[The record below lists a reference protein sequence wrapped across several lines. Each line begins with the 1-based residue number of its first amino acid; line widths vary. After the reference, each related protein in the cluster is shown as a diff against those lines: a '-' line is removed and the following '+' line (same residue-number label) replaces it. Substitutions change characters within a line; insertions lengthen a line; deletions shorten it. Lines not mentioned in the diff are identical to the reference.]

1 MRTTPQ
7 KKKIFIISGKNRK
20 SNPAKGIKK
29 FDEAKRERWLTVEEL
44 QKFREELDKYKDE
57 SAANVLRL
65 LLLTGSRAS
74 EALKARWE
82 EFDLHRGVWTKPSH
96 HTKQKKVE
104 HIPLSYPS
112 IEAAR
117 AHRADRLNLSAVPRA
132 ESAKA
137 RAVNAQAARSRVSL
151 SADRSQPA
159 VSLRWLR
166 SISSTAIATT
176 VMEVL

>member
-1 MRTTPQ
+1 MILLVFTIRWRDAVSGQPGAGSAVVGLQ
-7 KKKIFIISGKNRK
+7 LAADPKDKEDPRKLKWKKWIR

-44 QKFREELDKYKDE
+44 QKFREGLDKYKDE

-82 EFDLHRGVWTKPSH
+82 EFDSASRCLDEAEPPHEAEESRAYSA
-96 HTKQKKVE
+96 E
-104 HIPLSYPS
+104 LPS

-117 AHRADRLNLSAVPRA
+117 GHGC
-132 ESAKA
+132 
-137 RAVNAQAARSRVSL
+137 
-151 SADRSQPA
+151 
-159 VSLRWLR
+159 
-166 SISSTAIATT
+166 
-176 VMEVL
+176 